1 MISLTNTFF
10 HAAVQIFLVEER
22 QHWIATSLIRGDV
35 YLFDSSFNGH
45 IDASAELHIAQM
57 YQPLIKRNSL
67 LVKVAP
73 IQQQQPGSNNC
84 GLFSI
89 AAAYHAVRGDDIET
103 IAFDERKMRAHLS
116 QCFENK
122 QLSAFPTTKAAP
134 RPKHCHIT
142 IPVYCP
148 CLRLVSFD
156 EMIQCDRCDVWYHYK
171 CVNIKEAPR
180 GDWFFPGSY

>member
-1 MISLTNTFF
+1 
-10 HAAVQIFLVEER
+10 
-22 QHWIATSLIRGDV
+22 
-35 YLFDSSFNGH
+35 
-45 IDASAELHIAQM
+45 M

-67 LVKVAP
+67 LVEVAP

-89 AAAYHAVRGDDIET
+89 AAAYHAARGDDIET
-103 IAFDERKMRAHLS
+103 ITFDERKMRAHLS
-116 QCFENK
+116 QCFEHK

-134 RPKHCHIT
+134 RPKLRRII

-148 CLRLVSFD
+148 CLRPDSFD
-156 EMIQCDRCDVWYHYK
+156 QMIQCDRCDVWHHYK

-180 GDWFFPGSY
+180 GDWFCPACS